1 MSRCWRDR
9 TRAWKLKKG
18 TAVSETSHATL
29 EVDEANAAALRSF
42 AALDPRQVALLFDV
56 DGTLIDIGPA
66 PFDVDVPET
75 LKRSL
80 DRLFDLTD
88 GAVALV
94 SGRPIRDLDR
104 LFTPLALPAI
114 GGHGAEM
121 RLREGEAAAHVS
133 DLPKALRERLIAAV
147 DPATGVEYEDKGYSV
162 ALHYR
167 RAPEYEARLQ
177 AHVAESRAAFPGEET
192 EVLPGKMMIEVK
204 RPGIDK
210 GAGIR
215 RLMRHDPF
223 ASRMPVFIGDDVT
236 DEAAFAAMPA
246 LGGLSFSVRRNFDGL
261 SGVFSS
267 PSEVR
272 RALRELVAT
281 H

>member
-1 MSRCWRDR
+1 MSE
-9 TRAWKLKKG
+9 A
-18 TAVSETSHATL
+18 SHATL
-29 EVDEANAAALRSF
+29 EVEEANAAALQSF
-42 AALDPRQVALLFDV
+42 AALDLRQVALLFDV

-66 PFDVDVPET
+66 PFEVDVPET

-80 DRLFDLTD
+80 DRLMELTD

-104 LFTPLALPAI
+104 LFTPLALPAV

-121 RLREGEAAAHVS
+121 RLREGEPAAHVS

-167 RAPEYEARLQ
+167 RAPDHEARLHE
-177 AHVAESRAAFPGEET
+177 HVAESRAAFPGEDT

-210 GAGIR
+210 GFGIR
-215 RLMRHDPF
+215 ELMRHNPF
-223 ASRMPVFIGDDVT
+223 VGRMPVFIGDDVT

-246 LGGLSFSVRRNFDGL
+246 LGGLSFSVSRHFDGL

>member
-1 MSRCWRDR
+1 MSE
-9 TRAWKLKKG
+9 A
-18 TAVSETSHATL
+18 SHATL
-29 EVDEANAAALRSF
+29 EATEANAEALRAF
-42 AALDPRQVALLFDV
+42 AALDPREVALLFDV
-56 DGTLIDIGPA
+56 DGTLIDVGPA
-66 PFDVDVPET
+66 PFDVDVPDT

-88 GAVALV
+88 GALALV

-104 LFTPLALPAI
+104 LFAPLALPAV

-121 RLREGEAAAHVS
+121 RLREGEGAAHVS
-133 DLPKALRERLIAAV
+133 DLPKALRQRLIAAA

-167 RAPEYEARLQ
+167 RAPEHEARLQ
-177 AHVAESRAAFPGEET
+177 AYVAASRAAFPGADT

-210 GAGIR
+210 GTGIR
-215 RLMRHDPF
+215 RLMRHNPF
-223 ASRMPVFIGDDVT
+223 AGRMPVFIGDDVT

-246 LGGLSFSVRRNFDGL
+246 LGGLSFSVGREFGGL

-272 RALRELVAT
+272 QALRDLVAA

>member
-1 MSRCWRDR
+1 MSER
-9 TRAWKLKKG
+9 
-18 TAVSETSHATL
+18 SHTKREAT
-29 EVDEANAAALRSF
+29 EANEAALRAFS
-42 AALDPRQVALLFDV
+42 ALDPREVALLFDV

-66 PFDVDVPET
+66 PFDVDVPDT

-80 DRLFDLTD
+80 ERLFDLTD
-88 GAVALV
+88 GAMALV
-94 SGRPIRDLDR
+94 SGRPIRDLDK
-104 LFTPLALPAI
+104 LFAPLALPAV

-121 RLREGEAAAHVS
+121 RLREGEAAVHVL

-162 ALHYR
+162 ALHFR
-167 RAPEYEARLQ
+167 RAPEHEARLH
-177 AHVAESRAAFPGEET
+177 AHVAESRAAFPGEDT

-215 RLMRHDPF
+215 RLLRHNPF
-223 ASRMPVFIGDDVT
+223 AGRMPVFIGDDVT

-246 LGGLSFSVRRNFDGL
+246 LGGLSFSVGRRFEGL

-272 RALRELVAT
+272 RALSEIVAT

>member
-1 MSRCWRDR
+1 
-9 TRAWKLKKG
+9 LKKG
-18 TAVSETSHATL
+18 TAVSEASHATL
-29 EVDEANAAALRSF
+29 EATEANAAALRAF
-42 AALDPRQVALLFDV
+42 AALDPREVALLFDV

-66 PFDVDVPET
+66 PFDVDVPDT
-75 LKRSL
+75 LKCSL
-80 DRLFDLTD
+80 DRLFDVTD
-88 GAVALV
+88 GALALV

-104 LFTPLALPAI
+104 LFAPLALPAV

-121 RLREGEAAAHVS
+121 RLREGEGAAHVA
-133 DLPKALRERLIAAV
+133 DLPKALRQHLIAAA

-167 RAPEYEARLQ
+167 RAPEHEARLQ
-177 AHVAESRAAFPGEET
+177 AHVAASRAAFPGADT

-210 GAGIR
+210 GTGIR

-223 ASRMPVFIGDDVT
+223 AGRMPVFIGDDVT

-246 LGGLSFSVRRNFDGL
+246 LGGLSFSVGRDFDGL
-261 SGVFSS
+261 SGIFSS

-272 RALRELVAT
+272 RALRDLVAA

>member
-1 MSRCWRDR
+1 MSE
-9 TRAWKLKKG
+9 A
-18 TAVSETSHATL
+18 SHATR
-29 EVDEANAAALRSF
+29 EATEANAAALRAF
-42 AALDPRQVALLFDV
+42 AALDLHNVALLFDV

-66 PFDVDVPET
+66 PFEVHVSDT

-80 DRLFDLTD
+80 DRLFELTD

-94 SGRPIRDLDR
+94 SGRSIRDLDM
-104 LFTPLALPAI
+104 LFAPLALPAV

-121 RLREGEAAAHVS
+121 RLRHGEAAAHVS
-133 DLPKALRERLIAAV
+133 DLPKALRECLIAAV
-147 DPATGVEYEDKGYSV
+147 DPATGVEFEDKGYSV

-167 RAPEYEARLQ
+167 RAPEHEARLQ
-177 AHVAESRAAFPGEET
+177 AHVAATRAAFPGEDT

-215 RLMRHDPF
+215 RLMRHNPF
-223 ASRMPVFIGDDVT
+223 DRRVPVFVGDDVT

-246 LGGLSFSVRRNFDGL
+246 LGGLSFSVGRNFDGL
-261 SGVFSS
+261 SGIFSS

-272 RALRELVAT
+272 RALRDLVAT

>member
-1 MSRCWRDR
+1 MAIGAS
-9 TRAWKLKKG
+9 
-18 TAVSETSHATL
+18 
-29 EVDEANAAALRSF
+29 ALQTF
-42 AALDPRQVALLFDV
+42 GKLDPREVALLFDV

-66 PFDVDVPET
+66 PFDVDVPDT
-75 LKRSL
+75 LKQSL
-80 DRLFDLTD
+80 DRLFDLTG
-88 GAVALV
+88 GALALV
-94 SGRPIRDLDR
+94 SGRPIRDLDK
-104 LFTPLALPAI
+104 LFAPLVLPAV

-121 RLREGEAAAHVS
+121 RLRAGEAAAHVP
-133 DLPKALRERLIAAV
+133 DLPPALRERLIAAV
-147 DPATGVEYEDKGYSV
+147 DPAAGLEYEDKGYSV

-167 RAPEYEARLQ
+167 RAPEHEARLK
-177 AHVAESRAAFPGEET
+177 AHVAESRAAFPDEAT
-192 EVLPGKMMIEVK
+192 EVLPGKMMVEVK

-223 ASRMPVFIGDDVT
+223 AGRMPVFIGDDVT

-246 LGGLSFSVRRNFDGL
+246 LGGLSFSVSRSFDGL

-272 RALRELVAT
+272 RALRELAAAN
-281 H
+281 